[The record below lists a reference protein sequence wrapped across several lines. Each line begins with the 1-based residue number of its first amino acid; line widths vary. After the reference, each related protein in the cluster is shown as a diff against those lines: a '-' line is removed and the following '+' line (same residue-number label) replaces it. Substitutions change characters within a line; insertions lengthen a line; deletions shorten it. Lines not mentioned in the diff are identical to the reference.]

1 MAEFVRVR
9 KKHLQA
15 PIKRLRIMMKQLD
28 KAEVDFEDM
37 KKNLEY
43 TASLL
48 EAVYIDENRQ
58 ILDIEDDL
66 QQLRSDTVHSEVR
79 DWLSSTFTHKAL
91 SPGKRSDEKRTF
103 RSIVHVVQ
111 AGIFVE
117 RMFKKAYSAA
127 IPNQSS
133 AVLHCLRNVDRWN
146 FDMFALNSACRE
158 CSLRTVVIELLT
170 RYELNSHFK
179 IPIAFLIS
187 FLDALESG
195 YNKHRNPYHSQVH
208 AADITQTVH
217 CLLLRT
223 GLVNWLSELEILA
236 VLFAAA
242 IHDFEHTG
250 TTNPFHM
257 QTRSDYAM
265 IYNDRSVL
273 ESHHVSAA
281 FRLMQDDERNI
292 FINLSREEWS
302 FLWRESSRGL
312 EWNQAHITAEL
323 RNFRST
329 WTRYTQQNKLKWKE
343 RAATK
348 SADQSS
354 IKELSSGEE
363 DFSEDD
369 AVELRHKD

>member
-1 MAEFVRVR
+1 
-9 KKHLQA
+9 
-15 PIKRLRIMMKQLD
+15 MMKQLD

-158 CSLRTVVIELLT
+158 RSLRTVVIELLT

-179 IPIAFLIS
+179 IPIAFLIA

-195 YNKHRNPYHSQVH
+195 YNKHRNPYHSHVH

-223 GLVNWLSELEILA
+223 GLVGDKEAELGLPFSPLCDRKTTLVAQSQIG
-236 VLFAAA
+236 F
-242 IHDFEHTG
+242 IDFIVEPTFSLL
-250 TTNPFHM
+250 TDMAEKIVIPLVQENP
-257 QTRSDYAM
+257 SPPD
-265 IYNDRSVL
+265 SCK
-273 ESHHVSAA
+273 
-281 FRLMQDDERNI
+281 RL
-292 FINLSREEWS
+292 S

-343 RAATK
+343 RAANRRV
-348 SADQSS
+348 SHLAGH
-354 IKELSSGEE
+354 SGLIE
-363 DFSEDD
+363 
-369 AVELRHKD
+369 

>member
-1 MAEFVRVR
+1 MQVLQLVVSRQLSPTGHTNNIHCIAVAVNQLAAAMLTTLNKNIEEQLKEFLLDRSLVQKTRLSSEQGDRTMMNSPTKNREELGSSPLIMLSMSKR
-9 KKHLQA
+9 KWNKVFDV
-15 PIKRLRIMMKQLD
+15 LRIMMKQLD

-117 RMFKKAYSAA
+117 RE
-127 IPNQSS
+127 
-133 AVLHCLRNVDRWN
+133 LR
-146 FDMFALNSACRE
+146 
-158 CSLRTVVIELLT
+158 SLVIEMVLATDMSTHLMQVKSMKSCLQQLDRIDKPKALSLLLHT
-170 RYELNSHFK
+170 
-179 IPIAFLIS
+179 
-187 FLDALESG
+187 
-195 YNKHRNPYHSQVH
+195 
-208 AADITQTVH
+208 ADISHPTKPWALHARWTKALMEEFFRQVLGKK
-217 CLLLRT
+217 LLAIA
-223 GLVNWLSELEILA
+223 VQLA
-236 VLFAAA
+236 
-242 IHDFEHTG
+242 
-250 TTNPFHM
+250 M
-257 QTRSDYAM
+257 Q
-265 IYNDRSVL
+265 L
-273 ESHHVSAA
+273 KCK
-281 FRLMQDDERNI
+281 QD
-292 FINLSREEWS
+292 

-343 RAATK
+343 RAANK

>member
-1 MAEFVRVR
+1 
-9 KKHLQA
+9 
-15 PIKRLRIMMKQLD
+15 MMKQLD

-133 AVLHCLRNVDRWN
+133 AVLHCLRVMKLVTLANQQGIYAKG
-146 FDMFALNSACRE
+146 FQ
-158 CSLRTVVIELLT
+158 
-170 RYELNSHFK
+170 

-223 GLVNWLSELEILA
+223 GLVVPVTVPL
-236 VLFAAA
+236 
-242 IHDFEHTG
+242 
-250 TTNPFHM
+250 
-257 QTRSDYAM
+257 
-265 IYNDRSVL
+265 
-273 ESHHVSAA
+273 
-281 FRLMQDDERNI
+281 
-292 FINLSREEWS
+292 
-302 FLWRESSRGL
+302 RG
-312 EWNQAHITAEL
+312 EGKGGGAC
-323 RNFRST
+323 
-329 WTRYTQQNKLKWKE
+329 LK
-343 RAATK
+343 
-348 SADQSS
+348 
-354 IKELSSGEE
+354 
-363 DFSEDD
+363 
-369 AVELRHKD
+369 V